1 MAGLKNNRNRWN
13 DDLSRLP
20 WDRFEHLLAD
30 YYAEQGYRVEHV
42 GTGASK
48 TRFDGGID
56 LKLFKDGRYTIV
68 QCKHWNA
75 KQVPHNDVHQLIG
88 LMVTEQADAGIF
100 ITSGEYTAAALQ
112 AAAKDGRIELVDGS
126 RLRARLAGKIPAA
139 TPDDRIVWERS
150 EGRPS
155 DESKQTRPRH
165 RNREKKKPDLLKGV
179 FILILPLLA
188 FLLIAKFLPAFIGS
202 ILQRPQPAAMQ
213 ATPSAPP
220 SAPGPKTIIAPAAP
234 RAEIGAAERMMTP
247 EQLREWERKN
257 AESMKILEQS
267 TPELAD

>member
-1 MAGLKNNRNRWN
+1 MAGLKNNRSRWN

-20 WDRFEHLLAD
+20 WDRFEHLLAA

-42 GTGASK
+42 GTGASG

-88 LMVTEQADAGIF
+88 LMVTERADAGIF
-100 ITSGEYTAAALQ
+100 ITSGEYTSAALQ
-112 AAAKDGRIELVDGS
+112 AAAMNGRIELVDGAQ
-126 RLRARLAGKIPAA
+126 LRARLAGRIPAVPLTNTIA
-139 TPDDRIVWERS
+139 WEQDENQSNGHAPRS
-150 EGRPS
+150 GARY
-155 DESKQTRPRH
+155 
-165 RNREKKKPDLLKGV
+165 RNRAKKKPDLLKGI
-179 FILILPLLA
+179 FILILPLLG
-188 FLLIAKFLPAFIGS
+188 FLLIAKLLPAFVGS
-202 ILQRPQPAAMQ
+202 ILQRPQPVVTKP
-213 ATPSAPP
+213 ATPVP
-220 SAPGPKTIIAPAAP
+220 SQVVSPKTIIAPPP
-234 RAEIGAAERMMTP
+234 RTEIGAAERMMTP
-247 EQLREWERKN
+247 EELREWERKN

>member
-1 MAGLKNNRNRWN
+1 MAGLKNNRTRWN

-20 WDRFEHLLAD
+20 WDRFEHLLAAH
-30 YYAEQGYRVEHV
+30 YAEQGFRVEHV

-88 LMVTEQADAGIF
+88 LMVTEKADAGIF

-112 AAAKDGRIELVDGS
+112 AAAKDGRIELVDGT
-126 RLRARLAGKIPAA
+126 RLRARLAGKIPATA
-139 TPDDRIVWERS
+139 LDNGIVWEQSENRS
-150 EGRPS
+150 GDGPKRP
-155 DESKQTRPRH
+155 EPRY
-165 RNREKKKPDLLKGV
+165 RNLGKKKPDLLKGI
-179 FILILPLLA
+179 FILILPLLG
-188 FLLIAKFLPAFIGS
+188 FLLIAKFLPALIGS
-202 ILQRPQPAAMQ
+202 ILQRPQPVV
-213 ATPSAPP
+213 TKPVTSVPSQEVRA
-220 SAPGPKTIIAPAAP
+220 KTIIVPAAP

>member
-20 WDRFEHLLAD
+20 WDRFEHLLAA

-42 GTGASK
+42 GTGASR

-88 LMVTEQADAGIF
+88 LMVTEKADAGIF
-100 ITSGEYTAAALQ
+100 ITSGEYTAAASQ
-112 AAAKDGRIELVDGS
+112 AAAKDGRIELVDGVQ
-126 RLRARLAGKIPAA
+126 LRARLAGRIPA
-139 TPDDRIVWERS
+139 TPLANNIVWEQD
-150 EGRPS
+150 ENRPS
-155 DESKQTRPRH
+155 GEPKHSGSGHQRRA
-165 RNREKKKPDLLKGV
+165 KKTPDLLKGV
-179 FILILPLLA
+179 FILMLPLLA
-188 FLLIAKFLPAFIGS
+188 FLLIAKILPAFVGS
-202 ILQRPQPAAMQ
+202 ILQRPQPVVTKP
-213 ATPSAPP
+213 ATPVP
-220 SAPGPKTIIAPAAP
+220 SQAVGAKTIIAPP

-247 EQLREWERKN
+247 EELREWERKN

>member
-20 WDRFEHLLAD
+20 WDRFEHLLAA

-42 GTGASK
+42 GTGASR

-88 LMVTEQADAGIF
+88 LMVTEKADAGIF

-112 AAAKDGRIELVDGS
+112 AAAKDGRIELVDGVQ
-126 RLRARLAGKIPAA
+126 LRARLAGRIPTVPLANTIA
-139 TPDDRIVWERS
+139 W
-150 EGRPS
+150 GQ
-155 DESKQTRPRH
+155 DESRPNGQSPQPGLRSPH
-165 RNREKKKPDLLKGV
+165 RAKSRPGLLKGI
-179 FILILPLLA
+179 FILLMPLLA
-188 FLLIAKFLPAFIGS
+188 FLLIAKFLPAFVGS
-202 ILQRPQPAAMQ
+202 ILQRPQPVVAKPVAPARHQ
-213 ATPSAPP
+213 PSQPKVLVAPP
-220 SAPGPKTIIAPAAP
+220 AP
-234 RAEIGAAERMMTP
+234 RAEIGAAEQMMTP
-247 EQLREWERKN
+247 EELREWERKN